1 LYEERFIKNYVLSLQ
16 TGSYND
22 IDIDVPVKN
31 FIGDSIEYD
40 DMNNVNMFHKPE
52 KSDKTLNELD
62 KIPSTS
68 KNDNMLN
75 HQLKS
80 SVSNNHNVKY
90 I

>member
-1 LYEERFIKNYVLSLQ
+1 M
-16 TGSYND
+16 
-22 IDIDVPVKN
+22 DVPVKN

-40 DMNNVNMFHKPE
+40 EINNVNIFHKNE

-80 SVSNNHNVKY
+80 SVSNGYNV
-90 I
+90 